1 MLFDD
6 WFDPIEAGV
15 RDRVRSFIQAMIE
28 GELDETL
35 MRPRYGRRLAS
46 SSGKDDGLAAITGHR
61 HGHRSR
67 TLTGSFGRT
76 EIAMPRA
83 RLVGADGKTTE
94 WKSKVLRT
102 YQRRTLVADALI
114 ASAYLAGTN
123 TRRVRRALKA
133 LFAEGIGKDVVSRVW
148 RRVKSDW
155 DAWNTR
161 SLAEEPIVR
170 LILDGTVV
178 RVPARSESHV
188 YFAASRHRAA
198 RGLRERR
205 ENQGPPGPP
214 QGQQG
219 AKAEAGQQGAKGE
232 AGPPGPQG
240 PRGDQGEAGSQGAKG
255 EAGPPRAHKA
265 PRGREKQVRPGRKAL
280 PGPSGATASIG
291 FHVVRQDACNNN
303 CTLTCGSG
311 ETLASITCTGGSV
324 SVSKEGEAESVSCS
338 NSSGPALALCVRQ

>member
-1 MLFDD
+1 
-6 WFDPIEAGV
+6 
-15 RDRVRSFIQAMIE
+15 
-28 GELDETL
+28 
-35 MRPRYGRRLAS
+35 
-46 SSGKDDGLAAITGHR
+46 
-61 HGHRSR
+61 
-67 TLTGSFGRT
+67 
-76 EIAMPRA
+76 MPRA

-155 DAWNTR
+155 DAWNAR

-178 RVPARSESHV
+178 RVRLDRKATSISLLVVIGPQGPQGAQ
-188 YFAASRHRAA
+188 
-198 RGLRERR
+198 GD
-205 ENQGPPGPP
+205 QGPPGP

-232 AGPPGPQG
+232 AGPPGRRDPEEI
-240 PRGDQGEAGSQGAKG
+240 RAKP
-255 EAGPPRAHKA
+255 AHRARRAKQALQAHKA

-280 PGPSGATASIG
+280 LVPREQPPQSVFTLSDRTPVTTTARSPAAQAKHWRLSPARVEAYPFRRKVRRRASRVVTVRDQHWHSVCGNEGSERCAARRLAGGGASASAKRYRFTKI
-291 FHVVRQDACNNN
+291 
-303 CTLTCGSG
+303 S
-311 ETLASITCTGGSV
+311 
-324 SVSKEGEAESVSCS
+324 S
-338 NSSGPALALCVRQ
+338 NKNGLERHLFPIK